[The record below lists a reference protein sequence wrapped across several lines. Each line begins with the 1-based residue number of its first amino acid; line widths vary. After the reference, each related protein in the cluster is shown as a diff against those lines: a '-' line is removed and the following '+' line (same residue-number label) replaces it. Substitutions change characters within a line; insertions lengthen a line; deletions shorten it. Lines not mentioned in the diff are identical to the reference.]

1 MLCRSAIFW
10 FRAST
15 AFWCLRLFAN
25 ACLDWSKFWF
35 RRSRLTSLPG
45 IFVDP
50 DHGEVEY
57 FHLLF
62 DHHEVIFAEG
72 APTESFYTG
81 PEALK
86 AISAEAMEEIL
97 AILPELNLLSY
108 APDPACHIPTGDLQ
122 KKLVARHAK
131 NNQPLI

>member
-1 MLCRSAIFW
+1 M
-10 FRAST
+10 
-15 AFWCLRLFAN
+15 
-25 ACLDWSKFWF
+25 
-35 RRSRLTSLPG
+35 PG

-97 AILPELNLLSY
+97 AILPELNRLSY
-108 APDPACHIPTGDLQ
+108 APDPACHIRLAICKRSWWRVTPRTINL
-122 KKLVARHAK
+122 
-131 NNQPLI
+131 

>member
-1 MLCRSAIFW
+1 M
-10 FRAST
+10 
-15 AFWCLRLFAN
+15 
-25 ACLDWSKFWF
+25 
-35 RRSRLTSLPG
+35 PG

-62 DHHEVIFAEG
+62 DHHEVIFAED

-97 AILPELNLLSY
+97 AILPELNRLSY